1 MHVRVR
7 RTIPD
12 TIKKY
17 KKSFD
22 CVPLTLPMT
31 AALDKTKLVPDV
43 IMETIKLT
51 KRFGLLVMSLLAALA
66 AVSCET
72 VYEGE
77 GDCSVVYKVGFK
89 YTKNILEADAFENQ
103 VKSVSLYVFDK
114 QGKLVAEK
122 TENIDRLVS
131 NGNAMD
137 IEVPAPG
144 DYDLI
149 AWGGIAGSN
158 AFTLNNGNKTAAK
171 EDHVVTLNTVNDY
184 WADQMDPLFHA
195 EAANVNFPS
204 QSGVHK
210 VCTMDLAKDT
220 NTVRIILMHYNDR
233 EMNKDDFSITVT
245 ENNGN
250 GILGPDNSVLPGNP
264 VTYSTWTK
272 KALVVEKPGNNGSRA
287 EVESCVSIVA
297 EIDIARLIRNHNLT
311 LSIVNNGYEVEEYR
325 EIIRLPL
332 IDLLMIAKGDARSK
346 MDDQEYLDRQDEY
359 NLVFFINDDNGWYI
373 EGGIF
378 INSWFMALQESEL

>member
-1 MHVRVR
+1 
-7 RTIPD
+7 
-12 TIKKY
+12 
-17 KKSFD
+17 
-22 CVPLTLPMT
+22 
-31 AALDKTKLVPDV
+31 
-43 IMETIKLT
+43 METIKLT

-220 NTVRIILMHYNDR
+220 NTVRIILMHYNGR

-272 KALVVEKPGNNGSRA
+272 KALVVEKPGKNGSRA

-332 IDLLMIAKGDARSK
+332 IDLLMVAKGDARSK